1 MGDILVIRTSVLF
14 VEPIRRICITS
25 SSTVPLASL
34 LERIYILIWWSDLRG
49 KYLTL
54 SLKDIMIGLL
64 QRNDS
69 LNYLIILGKLTIWEC
84 RKNNTSPIIILFLH
98 KVEVKKQVE
107 KIIAI
112 RNKKL
117 RDFQIRWELLI

>member
-1 MGDILVIRTSVLF
+1 MQAFWNVF
-14 VEPIRRICITS
+14 
-25 SSTVPLASL
+25 TV
-34 LERIYILIWWSDLRG
+34 WWSDLSG

-64 QRNDS
+64 QRNDL
-69 LNYLIILGKLTIWEC
+69 LNYLIILGKLTIWES
-84 RKNNTSPIIILFLH
+84 RKNNTSPTFRLFLH
-98 KVEVKKQVE
+98 KVEVKKQVV

-112 RNKKL
+112 RNRKL